1 MASQFNLLEMTGP
14 SVTPEH
20 RVTRYSGAHTQGPAC
35 AIAAGAATIYSNY
48 FAPVD
53 GEIGQT
59 RERQIVASPSSPS
72 ASAPA

>member
-1 MASQFNLLEMTGP
+1 MTGP
-14 SVTPEH
+14 SVKPEDG
-20 RVTRYSGAHTQGPAC
+20 VTWYSGAHTHGPAC
-35 AIAAGAATIYSNY
+35 ATAAGAATIYRIY

-59 RERQIVASPSSPS
+59 REHQIVASPSSPS